1 MENKDRFIEVP
12 VVRVKLYEDFK
23 IKVSSKKAY
32 GIEEAG
38 KIFYE
43 LIGSST
49 IEKSALLCL
58 DNDYN
63 ILNASIVN
71 IGTIDNV
78 EISISEIFRIALL
91 SNAKRII
98 LAHNHPSNNMQPSN
112 YDIKITKNIG
122 NLSRLFK
129 MELIDSVIVGN
140 ELNKIYSI
148 RNNLENLKE
157 S

>member
-1 MENKDRFIEVP
+1 MENKDRCIEVP

-49 IEKSALLCL
+49 VEKSALLCL

-78 EISISEIFRIALL
+78 RFQLV
-91 SNAKRII
+91 K
-98 LAHNHPSNNMQPSN
+98 
-112 YDIKITKNIG
+112 
-122 NLSRLFK
+122 FF
-129 MELIDSVIVGN
+129 V
-140 ELNKIYSI
+140 
-148 RNNLENLKE
+148 
-157 S
+157 